1 LVTVS
6 ESSQIEEGYSGSNQA
21 IDYSE
26 VLLIVSDIV
35 RDIAIGSSE
44 NFLVNDLVGFVKNL
58 ESQFR
63 VVEAAGGFVLNEH
76 GSLLVMKRR
85 GVWDL
90 PKGKIENG
98 ESVVQA
104 AKREVEEECGV
115 SNLIIKSEPYTT
127 IHIYQE
133 KGKSI
138 IKKSH
143 WFKMETDFKGDL
155 IPQIEEEIQKVK
167 WMKLPLESK
176 ILRNSFGS
184 IRDVIHYFSC
194 V

>member
-1 LVTVS
+1 MVTVS

-21 IDYSE
+21 IDDSE

-90 PKGKIENG
+90 PKGKIEKG

-104 AKREVEEECGV
+104 AKKKR
-115 SNLIIKSEPYTT
+115 LRKSVVFR
-127 IHIYQE
+127 I
-133 KGKSI
+133 S
-138 IKKSH
+138 
-143 WFKMETDFKGDL
+143 L
-155 IPQIEEEIQKVK
+155 
-167 WMKLPLESK
+167 
-176 ILRNSFGS
+176 
-184 IRDVIHYFSC
+184 
-194 V
+194 